1 MRQDKL
7 DLIIEGGWV
16 IDGLGGP
23 RVRADVG
30 VADGRIAALGDLSGY
45 IADRRLDAAGRIV
58 APGFIDVH
66 GHDDLMFVENRTWP
80 GRPVRAS
87 PRWWW
92 ATAASA
98 ARPAPL
104 PGNHAAAL
112 ALLGESPLYA
122 DMDAYFATLQAQRP
136 MINVAALVGHAN
148 LRLAA
153 MRDPS
158 AQPTADEQRAM
169 ERMLDASLAAGAVG
183 FSTGLA
189 YQPGGMARA
198 AELEGLARVAA
209 RARAAHQPH
218 PQRG

>member
-80 GRPVRAS
+80 GRPVR
-87 PRWWW
+87 
-92 ATAASA
+92 
-98 ARPAPL
+98 
-104 PGNHAAAL
+104 HH
-112 ALLGESPLYA
+112 LGGGGQLRH
-122 DMDAYFATLQAQRP
+122 QR
-136 MINVAALVGHAN
+136 
-148 LRLAA
+148 
-153 MRDPS
+153 
-158 AQPTADEQRAM
+158 
-169 ERMLDASLAAGAVG
+169 
-183 FSTGLA
+183 
-189 YQPGGMARA
+189 
-198 AELEGLARVAA
+198 
-209 RARAAHQPH
+209 RARAAAGQS
-218 PQRG
+218 RGGAGPWASRRCTPTWMRTPRCRRSGR